1 MPTPLSITHA
11 NRTTSVGV
19 EFAHQSPS
27 TQEEAFIQRVRRHG
41 EHVEIAVLLAD
52 GSDATARLGRA
63 DWEWLELRA
72 GDIAP
77 VRLLSA

>member
-1 MPTPLSITHA
+1 MSTRHPRTRSSCRASIA
-11 NRTTSVGV
+11 V
-19 EFAHQSPS
+19 EFAREGPS
-27 TQEEAFIQRVRRHG
+27 ASDEAFIERVRRRG

-52 GSDATARLGRA
+52 GSEATARLDSA

-77 VRLLSA
+77 VRLLSE

>member
-1 MPTPLSITHA
+1 MSTRRI
-11 NRTTSVGV
+11 RTRGGCRRSVAV
-19 EFAHQSPS
+19 EFASIGRDVS
-27 TQEEAFIQRVRRHG
+27 DEAFIEAVRHRGERVD
-41 EHVEIAVLLAD
+41 VAVLLAD
-52 GSDATARLGRA
+52 GSDATARLHSS

>member
-1 MPTPLSITHA
+1 MPTRPLRTRGSCRASIA
-11 NRTTSVGV
+11 V
-19 EFAHQSPS
+19 EFASEGPS
-27 TQEEAFIQRVRRHG
+27 ASGEAFIERVRRRG

-52 GSDATARLGRA
+52 GTDATARLEHA

-77 VRLLSA
+77 VRLLSE